1 VKAGVFSAEQMAAAR
16 GAMEHMY
23 YAGSS
28 FEAWLSA
35 VDSADAE
42 QGGGDAA
49 AAAQA
54 VHVPPELGQEE
65 ARAKFPVGV
74 AALDSLV
81 ETPAFLDMYEQCL
94 GDKAVFCDA
103 HLFHRAGLTDKR
115 HPADPFTSFHMD
127 HNTNCWLPPAP
138 DGAFGYVNATAYLN
152 DVGEDSAAMLVCAP
166 PACLPR
172 HPCFP
177 STPPS
182 VSQLCAGPGSHRR
195 AVEIT
200 QSAHPDGTGYPFIAG
215 DVRNQ
220 PPELGLSDPV
230 SPQH

>member
-1 VKAGVFSAEQMAAAR
+1 
-16 GAMEHMY
+16 MEHMY

-35 VDSADAE
+35 VDSAAE

-49 AAAQA
+49 AAAQT

-103 HLFHRAGLTDKR
+103 HLFHRDVPGLHR
-115 HPADPFTSFHMD
+115 S
-127 HNTNCWLPPAP
+127 LQG
-138 DGAFGYVNATAYLN
+138 GARPLQG
-152 DVGEDSAAMLVCAP
+152 
-166 PACLPR
+166 
-172 HPCFP
+172 HHHH
-177 STPPS
+177 
-182 VSQLCAGPGSHRR
+182 VSGVHAQGH
-195 AVEIT
+195 
-200 QSAHPDGTGYPFIAG
+200 
-215 DVRNQ
+215 Q
-220 PPELGLSDPV
+220 P
-230 SPQH
+230 